1 MRAAQLVGPRNFEI
15 VDAPVPTASDG
26 NCLVEIERWSICGS
40 DIRHTYGTVLNEE
53 DYPMPIGHPAHEI
66 AGTVVETRSDR
77 FREGDRV
84 IVLPTSDTSL
94 VEYVEAL
101 PDRMIALPDDGPMDE
116 WLMCQPSGTVIY
128 GCQQLGTLLG
138 KNVVVLGQG
147 AIGLAFTAILARSGV
162 SNLIAVDPLDYRLE
176 YSAKFGATHT
186 LNPTTTPTEEAV
198 LDILGGEK
206 PDVVVEAAGYTDTL
220 NMALRLV
227 KSFGIALMFGIQQK
241 SREHGFTVP
250 MEYKDFRG
258 SNARL
263 MTVAAGHTKDITSH
277 IELMV
282 ELKRRGW
289 WDPAELITHRLPFD
303 EVQRAFDMYADHDD
317 RIVKAVMEP

>member
-1 MRAAQLVGPRNFEI
+1 M
-15 VDAPVPTASDG
+15 SDG

-40 DIRHTYGTVLNEE
+40 DIRHTYWTVLDEE
-53 DYPMPIGHPAHEI
+53 DYPMQIGHPAHEI
-66 AGTVVETRSDR
+66 AGTVMETRSDR

-84 IVLPTSDTSL
+84 IVLPTSDTTL
-94 VEYVEAL
+94 VEYIEAL
-101 PDRMIALPDDGPMDE
+101 PERMIALPDDGPMDE

-147 AIGLAFTAILARSGV
+147 AIGLSFTAILSRSGV
-162 SNLIAVDPLDYRLE
+162 STLIAVDPLDYRLE
-176 YSAKFGATHT
+176 YSTKLGATHT
-186 LNPTTTPTEEAV
+186 VNPTSTPTEEAV

-206 PDVVVEAAGYTDTL
+206 PDIVVEAAGYNDTL

-227 KSFGIALMFGIQQK
+227 KSFGTALMFGIQQK
-241 SREHGFTVP
+241 SREQGFVVP

-263 MTVAAGHTKDITSH
+263 TTVAAGHTQDILSH

-282 ELKRRGW
+282 ELKQRGW
-289 WDPAELITHRLPFD
+289 WDPAELITHRMPFD
-303 EVQRAFDMYADHDD
+303 EVQQAFDMYVDHDD
-317 RIVKAVMEP
+317 GIVKVVMER

>member
-40 DIRHTYGTVLNEE
+40 DIRHTYGTVLDEE

-176 YSAKFGATHT
+176 YSTRFGATHI
-186 LNPTTTPTEEAV
+186 LNPTTSPTEEAV
-198 LDILGGEK
+198 LDILSGEK
-206 PDVVVEAAGYTDTL
+206 PDIVVEAAGYTDTL

-263 MTVAAGHTKDITSH
+263 MTVAAGHTKDILSH

-303 EVQRAFDMYADHDD
+303 QVQRAFDMYADHDD
-317 RIVKAVMEP
+317 RIIKAVMEP

>member
-15 VDAPVPTASDG
+15 IDAPLPTTADG
-26 NCLVEIERWSICGS
+26 NCLVEIESWSICGS
-40 DIRHTYGTVLNEE
+40 DIRHTYGTVLDEE
-53 DYPMPIGHPAHEI
+53 DYPMKIGHPAHEI

-84 IVLPTSDTSL
+84 IVLPTSDTAL

-101 PDRMIALPDDGPMDE
+101 PKRMIALPDYGSTDE

-128 GCQQLGTLLG
+128 GCQRLGTLLG
-138 KNVVVLGQG
+138 KNLVVLGQG
-147 AIGLAFTAILARSGV
+147 AIGQSFTAILARSGV

-176 YSAKFGATHT
+176 YSKKFGATHT
-186 LNPTTTPTEEAV
+186 VNPTKTPTEEAV
-198 LDILGGEK
+198 LDILDGQK
-206 PDVVVEAAGYTDTL
+206 PDVVVEAAGYPDTL
-220 NMALRLV
+220 NTALRLI
-227 KSFGIALMFGIQQK
+227 KSFGIVLMFGIQQK
-241 SREHGFTVP
+241 SRTHGFTVP
-250 MEYKDFRG
+250 MEYKNFRS

-263 MTVAAGHTKDITSH
+263 MTVAAGHTHDILSH

-289 WDPAELITHRLPFD
+289 WDPAELITHRLSFD
-303 EVQRAFDMYADHDD
+303 EVQNAFNMYTDHDD
-317 RIVKAVMEP
+317 DILKVVMRR

>member
-15 VDAPVPTASDG
+15 VDVPVPTASDG

-40 DIRHTYGTVLNEE
+40 DIRHTYGTVLDEE

-138 KNVVVLGQG
+138 ENVVVLGQG
-147 AIGLAFTAILARSGV
+147 AIGLAFTAILSRSGV

-176 YSAKFGATHT
+176 YSTKFGATHT
-186 LNPTTTPTEEAV
+186 LNPATTPTEEAV

-263 MTVAAGHTKDITSH
+263 MTVAAGHTKDILSH

-289 WDPAELITHRLPFD
+289 WDPAELITHRLPFNQ
-303 EVQRAFDMYADHDD
+303 VQRAFDMYADHDD

>member
-15 VDAPVPTASDG
+15 VDAPVPTVSDG
-26 NCLVEIERWSICGS
+26 NCLVEIESWSICGS
-40 DIRHTYGTVLNEE
+40 DIRHTYGAVLNEE
-53 DYPMPIGHPAHEI
+53 DYPMQVGHPAHEI
-66 AGTVVETRSDR
+66 AGKVVETRSDR

-84 IVLPTSDTSL
+84 IVLPTSDTTL
-94 VEYVEAL
+94 VEYIEAL
-101 PDRMIALPDDGPMDE
+101 PERMIALPDSGPMNE

-128 GCQQLGTLLG
+128 GCQQLGMLLG

-147 AIGLAFTAILARSGV
+147 AIGLSFTAILSRSGV

-176 YSAKFGATHT
+176 YSEKFGATHT
-186 LNPTTTPTEEAV
+186 VNPTVTPTEEAV

-206 PDVVVEAAGYTDTL
+206 PDIVVEAAGYTDTL
-220 NMALRLV
+220 NTALRLV
-227 KSFGIALMFGIQQK
+227 KSFGIAMMFGIQQK
-241 SREHGFTVP
+241 SRENGFVVP

-263 MTVAAGHTKDITSH
+263 KTVAAGHTEDITSH

-303 EVQRAFDMYADHDD
+303 EVQRAFDMYVDHDD
-317 RIVKAVMEP
+317 GIVKVVMER

>member
-1 MRAAQLVGPRNFEI
+1 
-15 VDAPVPTASDG
+15 
-26 NCLVEIERWSICGS
+26 
-40 DIRHTYGTVLNEE
+40 
-53 DYPMPIGHPAHEI
+53 
-66 AGTVVETRSDR
+66 VETRSDR

-84 IVLPTSDTSL
+84 IVLPTSDTTL
-94 VEYVEAL
+94 VEYIEAL
-101 PDRMIALPDDGPMDE
+101 PERMIALPDDGPMNE

-128 GCQQLGTLLG
+128 GCQQLGMLLG

-147 AIGLAFTAILARSGV
+147 AIGLSFTAILSRSGV

-176 YSAKFGATHT
+176 YSEKFGATHIV
-186 LNPTTTPTEEAV
+186 NPTVTPTEDAV

-206 PDVVVEAAGYTDTL
+206 PDIVVEAAGYTDTL

-227 KSFGIALMFGIQQK
+227 KSFGTVMMFGIQQK
-241 SREHGFTVP
+241 SREHGFVVP
-250 MEYKDFRG
+250 MEYADFRG

-263 MTVAAGHTKDITSH
+263 KTVAAGHTEDITSH

-303 EVQRAFDMYADHDD
+303 EVQRAFDMYVDHDD
-317 RIVKAVMEP
+317 GIVKVVMER

>member
-1 MRAAQLVGPRNFEI
+1 MRAAQLVGPRNFKI

-40 DIRHTYGTVLNEE
+40 DIRHTYGTVLDEE

-66 AGTVVETRSDR
+66 AGTVVETRPDR

-84 IVLPTSDTSL
+84 IVLPTSDTTL

-101 PDRMIALPDDGPMDE
+101 PERMIALPDDGPMDE

-128 GCQQLGTLLG
+128 ACQQLGTLLG

-176 YSAKFGATHT
+176 YSVKFGATHT
-186 LNPTTTPTEEAV
+186 LNPTTSPTEEAV
-198 LDILGGEK
+198 LDILSGEK
-206 PDVVVEAAGYTDTL
+206 PDIVVEAAGYTDTL
-220 NMALRLV
+220 NMSLRLV

-263 MTVAAGHTKDITSH
+263 MTVAAGHTKDILSH

-303 EVQRAFDMYADHDD
+303 QVQRAFDMYADHDD

>member
-15 VDAPVPTASDG
+15 VDAPVPTVSDG

-40 DIRHTYGTVLNEE
+40 DIRHTYGAVLDEK
-53 DYPMPIGHPAHEI
+53 DYPMKIGHPAHEI

-84 IVLPTSDTSL
+84 IVLPTSDTTL
-94 VEYVEAL
+94 VEYIEAL
-101 PDRMIALPDDGPMDE
+101 PERMIALPDDGPMDE

-147 AIGLAFTAILARSGV
+147 AIGLSFTAILSRSGV

-176 YSAKFGATHT
+176 YSNKLGATHT
-186 LNPTTTPTEEAV
+186 VNPTMTPTEEAV
-198 LDILGGEK
+198 LDILSGEK
-206 PDVVVEAAGYTDTL
+206 PDIIVEAAGYPDTL
-220 NMALRLV
+220 NTALRLV
-227 KSFGIALMFGIQQK
+227 KSFGIAMMFGIQQK
-241 SREHGFTVP
+241 SRERGFVVP

-258 SNARL
+258 SNGRL
-263 MTVAAGHTKDITSH
+263 MTVAAGHSQDILSH

-282 ELKRRGW
+282 ELKQRGW
-289 WDPAELITHRLPFD
+289 WDPAELITHRLPFV
-303 EVQRAFDMYADHDD
+303 EVQRAFDLYVDHDD
-317 RIVKAVMEP
+317 GIVKVVMER

>member
-1 MRAAQLVGPRNFEI
+1 MRAAQLVGPRKFEI
-15 VDAPVPTASDG
+15 VDAPVPTVSDG
-26 NCLVEIERWSICGS
+26 NCLVETECWSICGS
-40 DIRHTYGTVLNEE
+40 DIRHTYGTVLDEE
-53 DYPMPIGHPAHEI
+53 EYPMQIGHPAHEV
-66 AGTVVETRSDR
+66 AGTVVESRSDR

-84 IVLPTSDTSL
+84 IVLPTSDTTL
-94 VEYVEAL
+94 VEYIEAL
-101 PDRMIALPDDGPMDE
+101 PERMIALPDNGPMDE

-147 AIGLAFTAILARSGV
+147 AIGLSFAAILSRSGV

-176 YSAKFGATHT
+176 YSEKFGATHT
-186 LNPTTTPTEEAV
+186 VNPTMTPTEEAV

-206 PDVVVEAAGYTDTL
+206 PDIVVEAAGYTDTL

-227 KSFGIALMFGIQQK
+227 KSFGTAMMFGIQQK
-241 SREHGFTVP
+241 SREHGFIVP

-263 MTVAAGHTKDITSH
+263 KTVAAGHTEDITSH

-303 EVQRAFDMYADHDD
+303 EVQRAFDMYVDHDD
-317 RIVKAVMEP
+317 GIVKVVMER